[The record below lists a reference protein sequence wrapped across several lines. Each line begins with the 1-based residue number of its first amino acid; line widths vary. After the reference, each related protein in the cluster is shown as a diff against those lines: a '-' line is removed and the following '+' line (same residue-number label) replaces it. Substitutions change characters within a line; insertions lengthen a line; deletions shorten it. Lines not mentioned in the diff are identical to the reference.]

1 MKHLV
6 SLVGLIAFL
15 MVVLPGPLYKF
26 NMVELGTAFAGFRLG
41 VYLGGAALVLLLVQV
56 LFMRKTV
63 SLTSALI
70 TVFFAAVAI
79 AMPLNM
85 MNTAKSVPPIHDI
98 STDLINPPEFVA
110 VVPLRA
116 DAPNPVAYAGE
127 ETAAQQRKA
136 YPELKSLEYNQTQ
149 LELVAATTKAM
160 ENLGWELVNSDVNNG
175 IVEATD
181 TTIWFGFK
189 DDVVVRINDK
199 GSKRVVDIRSKS
211 RIGKSDLGKNAQ
223 RIKTLIDELNAV
235 VVQ

>member
-41 VYLGGAALVLLLVQV
+41 VYVGGAALALLLVQV

-63 SLTSALI
+63 SLTSAVI
-70 TVFFAAVAI
+70 TVIFAAVAI
-79 AMPLNM
+79 VMPINM

-136 YPELKSLEYNQTQ
+136 YPELQSLEYNQTQ

-181 TTIWFGFK
+181 TTTWFGFK

-223 RIKTLIDELNAV
+223 RIKTLIEELNAV
-235 VVQ
+235 VVE

>member
-1 MKHLV
+1 MKYLV

-26 NMVELGTAFAGFRLG
+26 NIVELGTAFAGFRLG
-41 VYLGGAALVLLLVQV
+41 VYVGGAALALLLVQV

-63 SLTSALI
+63 SLTSAVV
-70 TVFFAAVAI
+70 TVIFAAVAI
-79 AMPLNM
+79 AMPINM

-136 YPELKSLEYNQTQ
+136 YPELQSLEYNQTQ

>member
-1 MKHLV
+1 MKYLV

-26 NMVELGTAFAGFRLG
+26 NIVELGTAFACFRLG
-41 VYLGGAALVLLLVQV
+41 VYVGGAALALLLVQV

-63 SLTSALI
+63 GLASAVI
-70 TVFFAAVAI
+70 TVIFAAVAI

-98 STDLINPPEFVA
+98 STDLINPPEFIA

-181 TTIWFGFK
+181 TTTWFGFK

-199 GSKRVVDIRSKS
+199 GSKRVLDIRSKS